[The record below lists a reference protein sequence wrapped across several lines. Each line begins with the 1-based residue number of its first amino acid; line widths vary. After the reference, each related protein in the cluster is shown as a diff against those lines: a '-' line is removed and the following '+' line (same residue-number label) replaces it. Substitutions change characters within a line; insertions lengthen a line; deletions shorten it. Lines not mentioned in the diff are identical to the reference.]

1 MKATVLL
8 LAATLPVVVFAQQSP
23 PITAGERP
31 PVVQIQGG
39 AAAAG
44 MALITHE
51 QKLYGPVGSM
61 IPADQARAIVE
72 KFKTVYE
79 GLGKPRLLF
88 YVNRDLV
95 ATDGALELKK
105 QTERTETVRT
115 ETKSDVETPATPA
128 TQSQV
133 NVQVNSSGSSAPVI
147 AGKGSTQSLT
157 EKTTAENVY
166 EAKAATALTLAD
178 RQTIRDVERL
188 FGRPFRVAGAVL
200 ADQGTATSLLA
211 GKPFNRLAAAE
222 NEAARKEREALV
234 KVADIVIEVLISSRQ
249 VSVLQVSGEQTFV
262 VPDIQ
267 ATAIRLSDS
276 AILGQA
282 SSRDVLGKDR
292 DAGRLVPQYDVNDIT
307 EATALALMEDMAA
320 GGK

>member
-1 MKATVLL
+1 MKPVLL
-8 LAATLPVVVFAQQSP
+8 DASEIVSRHTQVRSERSVSTPSGFMARKLSGLSTPV
-23 PITAGERP
+23 
-31 PVVQIQGG
+31 
-39 AAAAG
+39 
-44 MALITHE
+44 L
-51 QKLYGPVGSM
+51 
-61 IPADQARAIVE
+61 
-72 KFKTVYE
+72 
-79 GLGKPRLLF
+79 
-88 YVNRDLV
+88 
-95 ATDGALELKK
+95 
-105 QTERTETVRT
+105 
-115 ETKSDVETPATPA
+115 
-128 TQSQV
+128 
-133 NVQVNSSGSSAPVI
+133 

-267 ATAIRLSDS
+267 AT
-276 AILGQA
+276 
-282 SSRDVLGKDR
+282 
-292 DAGRLVPQYDVNDIT
+292 VNDIT